1 MEWTIHQQITI
12 HKLEVG
18 SVANSSILQIGSA
31 GLIKGL
37 SQLFNTGGFAGP
49 APELTGPAPGAAG
62 PVPPASILP
71 SSPEGPGG
79 SPLVP
84 LPLPAED

>member
-31 GLIKGL
+31 GMIKGL
-37 SQLFNTGGFAGP
+37 SQLFNTGGFVEP
-49 APELTGPAPGAAG
+49 APQLTGPFPPISPLPSAHAAG
-62 PVPPASILP
+62 PDEEPF
-71 SSPEGPGG
+71 
-79 SPLVP
+79 VP
-84 LPLPAED
+84 LPLPAAD